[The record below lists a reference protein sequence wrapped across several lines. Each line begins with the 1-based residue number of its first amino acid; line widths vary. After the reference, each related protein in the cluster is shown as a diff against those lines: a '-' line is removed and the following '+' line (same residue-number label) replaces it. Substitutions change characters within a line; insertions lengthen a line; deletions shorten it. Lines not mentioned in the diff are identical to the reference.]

1 MKKDVIWSWTKDD
14 EEIIETLKQLCQ
26 NLPELYH
33 PADDDLIIIETDAS
47 HECWGGVMKAKPLG
61 QKKELLC
68 RYMSGTFS
76 DAEINYPTHEKET
89 LALTRMLEKHRI
101 YVLDKEFI
109 VRTDSTY
116 VAGFKNINHKGTYK
130 QGRLI
135 RWQMKLAEYNYSISH
150 IKGEKNVL
158 ADILSR
164 EWNKAQQK

>member
-1 MKKDVIWSWTKDD
+1 
-14 EEIIETLKQLCQ
+14 
-26 NLPELYH
+26 
-33 PADDDLIIIETDAS
+33 
-47 HECWGGVMKAKPLG
+47 MKAKPPG

-68 RYMSGTFS
+68 RCMSWTFS
-76 DAEINYPTHEKET
+76 DREINYPTHEKET
-89 LALTRMLEKHRI
+89 LALIRMLEKHHI

-109 VRTDSTY
+109 VRTDLTY

-150 IKGEKNVL
+150 IKGEKNIL

-164 EWNKAQQK
+164 EWNEAHKNYSKSN